1 MRLGGSFVCLLTGAI
16 YPALDIVFF
25 FFNNDVV
32 GVLWGLSA
40 GMLLLAVRRLVV
52 FGWFVGWLVDW
63 LVSWLT
69 DESVDVGLGLVESV
83 CVFSPGR
90 GGGRGG
96 EVWPGFRRPR
106 RKRTRKTTTSL
117 TPNI

>member
-16 YPALDIVFF
+16 YRALDIVFF

-52 FGWFVGWLVDW
+52 FGRLVGWLIGW
-63 LVSWLT
+63 LA
-69 DESVDVGLGLVESV
+69 G
-83 CVFSPGR
+83 
-90 GGGRGG
+90 
-96 EVWPGFRRPR
+96 
-106 RKRTRKTTTSL
+106 
-117 TPNI
+117 